1 MFTNFS
7 TETFTGFWDGR
18 GKEFKPGA
26 SMYMPDYLAQHF
38 AKHLTNRELLR
49 TDKNGNYINRN
60 GDKMTSPKFPE
71 QVPMFMDLFNKAYK
85 QDEEAIGSDSDN
97 VEESIEVLNKNKEV
111 EEKVSKPKG
120 RPKKVEEEEFATK
133 PV

>member
-1 MFTNFS
+1 
-7 TETFTGFWDGR
+7 
-18 GKEFKPGA
+18 
-26 SMYMPDYLAQHF
+26 
-38 AKHLTNRELLR
+38 
-49 TDKNGNYINRN
+49 
-60 GDKMTSPKFPE
+60 
-71 QVPMFMDLFNKAYK
+71 VPMFMDLFNKAYK